1 MRSRVFHSGEPAAD
15 VEFCLVFP
23 RESLSVPVMRRVL
36 GDTLSQLGIDDRCID
51 DLLLAVTEACTNVL
65 RHAGPGRRYEL
76 VAHVSSQRCRLEV
89 LDSGRGFDPARVSRH
104 RRHVLRHPVRPVT
117 RLGRRRIS
125 PASTAPAS
133 TAPGSPNRLRNRIT
147 SARRLARERAIAELP
162 ESGRGLAI
170 MQACVDDVTLRSR
183 PGHGTVVSLQKR
195 IEWRTDAPLALRAA
209 SQLRDAG

>member
-36 GDTLSQLGIDDRCID
+36 GDTLTRLGVDESCIS

-76 VAHVSSQRCRLEV
+76 VAHVGSKRCLLEV
-89 LDSGRGFDPARVSRH
+89 VDTGRGFDPGSVARRGLGIRH
-104 RRHVLRHPVRPVT
+104 SVRPVA
-117 RLGRRRIS
+117 RIRRHQTA
-125 PASTAPAS
+125 PMSTAPMS
-133 TAPGSPNRLRNRIT
+133 TAPGSPMTLRSRIT
-147 SARRLARERAIAELP
+147 RSRRLARERAIAELP

-170 MQACVDDVTLRSR
+170 MRACVDDVTMRSK
-183 PGHGTVVSLQKR
+183 PGQGTVVSLNKR
-195 IEWRTDAPLALRAA
+195 IEWRSDAPLALRAA

>member
-1 MRSRVFHSGEPAAD
+1 MRSRVFHAEEPAAD

-36 GDTLSQLGIDDRCID
+36 GDTLSRLGVDERCVS

-76 VAHVSSQRCRLEV
+76 VAHVSSKRCVLEV
-89 LDSGRGFDPARVSRH
+89 LDSGRGFDPATLA
-104 RRHVLRHPVRPVT
+104 RRSVMRRPVRPV
-117 RLGRRRIS
+117 
-125 PASTAPAS
+125 P
-133 TAPGSPNRLRNRIT
+133 RLRRLPTTPPPGPPSTLRSRIT
-147 SARRLARERAIAELP
+147 RSRRLARERALADLP

-170 MQACVDDVTLRSR
+170 MRACVDDVTMQSK
-183 PGHGTVVSLQKR
+183 PGQGTIVSLQKR
-195 IEWRTDAPLALRAA
+195 LEWRSDAPLPLRAA